1 MLNKVLV
8 VIHVPSTLLSPI
20 PLYWD
25 CIAQQ
30 SHLFL
35 LLLSTRH
42 LNGAVLETLSRPSL
56 LITDSF
62 NALNVQA
69 RRRERDTQL
78 MSKLYIQCAF
88 RKNLNL
94 KQCSKLAVVWLSEMT
109 KKFTGQPF
117 FGVIKSL
124 VAQRAIT
131 YNPAKLITKLHLTS
145 IMVRLLMMSNSI
157 KLI

>member
-78 MSKLYIQCAF
+78 MSKLYIHVQCAF

-94 KQCSKLAVVWLSEMT
+94 KQCSKLAVVWSSEVT
-109 KKFTGQPF
+109 KKFTRQPF
-117 FGVIKSL
+117 FSEIESL
-124 VAQRAIT
+124 VAGGEINRQPRAP
-131 YNPAKLITKLHLTS
+131 N
-145 IMVRLLMMSNSI
+145 
-157 KLI
+157 